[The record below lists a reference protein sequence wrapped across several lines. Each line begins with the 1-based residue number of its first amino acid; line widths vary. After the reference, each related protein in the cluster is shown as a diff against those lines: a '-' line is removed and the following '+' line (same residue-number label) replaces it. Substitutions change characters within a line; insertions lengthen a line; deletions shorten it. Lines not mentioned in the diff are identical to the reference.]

1 MRCVCASSCW
11 WCAALT
17 SAQPSVEVSTFELL
31 KESATQAYML
41 LPFFP
46 QVQEL
51 RREAQ
56 PCVSF
61 LAVEFRRVYRAVL
74 GGAFESC
81 GGASCHVHMHMLVL
95 HAM

>member
-1 MRCVCASSCW
+1 MPHPAGGVLRNDTCTAFCHKSK
-11 WCAALT
+11 
-17 SAQPSVEVSTFELL
+17 FELL
-31 KESATQAYML
+31 TESGTQAYML

-51 RREAQ
+51 RRVAQ

-61 LAVEFRRVYRAVL
+61 LALEFRRVYRAVF
-74 GGAFESC
+74 GGPFESC